1 MKKFL
6 GFTLSELMIAML
18 VMGILLAVVMPT
30 MTKKTANKNK
40 MFVKKAYFATSE
52 VIAELINDDTIYATA
67 DGICPATGESGY
79 VGFDCLQ
86 ANVLPN
92 NKYYGKLA
100 YHFAD
105 KLNTY
110 EEVELGDT
118 YSGLNSDD
126 ACVEYDLDT
135 FCYTFTT
142 TDGIHWMFPGAEE
155 YAGFPKGNVST
166 PYTILVD
173 VNGLDN
179 GDNCYEGSG
188 YSDCDEKTDSFD
200 QFRISI
206 YADGRIEIPEE
217 ETWARDAI
225 QISSSLTGK

>member
-30 MTKKTANKNK
+30 MTKRTTNKNK

-52 VIAELINDDTIYATA
+52 VVAELINDDSIYATA
-67 DGICPATGESGY
+67 DGICPETGASGY
-79 VGFDCLQ
+79 IGFDCLPASGGQ
-86 ANVLPN
+86 N

-100 YHFAD
+100 YNFANM
-105 KLNTY
+105 LNTY
-110 EEVELGDT
+110 EEVELGST
-118 YSGLNSDD
+118 YEGLSSN
-126 ACVEYDLDT
+126 YDCATYDIDSS
-135 FCYTFTT
+135 CYSFTT
-142 TDGIHWMFPGAEE
+142 TDGIHWMFPGTKF
-155 YAGFPKGNVST
+155 FPKGSTST

-173 VNGLDN
+173 VDGLEN
-179 GDNCYEGSG
+179 GDNCYEGSS
-188 YSDCDEKTDSFD
+188 YADCDEKTDGFD
-200 QFRISI
+200 QFRINI
-206 YADGRIEIPEE
+206 YADGRIEIPED

>member
-67 DGICPATGESGY
+67 DGICPETGESGY
-79 VGFDCLQ
+79 VGFDCLP
-86 ANVLPN
+86 ASYSPN
-92 NKYYGKLA
+92 SNYYGKLA
-100 YHFAD
+100 YHFAN

-110 EEVELGDT
+110 EEIEIGST
-118 YSGLNSDD
+118 NTGLNHSYN
-126 ACVEYDLDT
+126 CTSYDIDPSNS
-135 FCYTFTT
+135 FCYSFTT
-142 TDGIHWMFPGAEE
+142 TDGIHWMFPGTAT
-155 YAGFPKGNVST
+155 FSKGNLST